1 MDIRKRI
8 YAVMESGHM
17 CQAAVARTAGLTPKK
32 FNDIL
37 RGRARIDSNNI
48 PAICKALNITPNE
61 LFAES

>member
-8 YAVMESGHM
+8 YEVMATGNM

-48 PAICKALNITPNE
+48 PAICKALNITPND
-61 LFAES
+61 LFSEE